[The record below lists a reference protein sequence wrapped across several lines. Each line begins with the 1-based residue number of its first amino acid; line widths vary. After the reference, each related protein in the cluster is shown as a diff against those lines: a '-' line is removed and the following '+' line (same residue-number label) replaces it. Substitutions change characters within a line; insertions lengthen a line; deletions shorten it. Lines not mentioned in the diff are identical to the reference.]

1 MGRPGIVCLLA
12 SLVLAVD
19 LIMFAPVARAAEPV
33 FLPGLQVGTLG
44 SPAINEA
51 SGLGASRVN
60 TDVLW
65 VHNDSGDSARVFAI
79 NTAGALLGT
88 YNITGAGAV
97 DWEDMALGPGPTAGQ
112 QYLYL
117 GDIGDNNAA
126 RGTIRVYR
134 VAEPSVSSSQS
145 PVNVNLGGTESFT
158 LVYPDGSRDAE
169 TLMVDPV
176 NGDLYIVSKREN
188 NSRLYRA
195 VASSLV
201 NGATITL
208 DYKTQLPWGW
218 ATGGDI
224 SPDGD
229 EILIRGSANA
239 SLWSRT
245 PGTNIWDAFAE
256 NPVSVPLRWEP
267 QGEAIAFDRDGWGYF
282 TLSESTY
289 QPIYY
294 FDRVP
299 EPATLG
305 LLLLGGLALLR
316 RRPARASFSSCTSC

>member
-1 MGRPGIVCLLA
+1 MGRPGIVCLVA
-12 SLVLAVD
+12 SLVLGVH

-33 FLPGLQVGTLG
+33 FLPGVQVGTLG
-44 SPAINEA
+44 SAAINEA

-79 NTAGALLGT
+79 NTAGTLLGI
-88 YNITGAGAV
+88 YNISGAGAV
-97 DWEDMALGPGPTAGQ
+97 DWEDMSLGPGPTGGQ

-117 GDIGDNNAA
+117 GDIGDNSAT
-126 RGTIRVYR
+126 RGTIKVYR

-145 PVNVNLGGTESFT
+145 FVNIDLSGAESFT

-224 SPDGD
+224 SPDGN
-229 EILIRGSANA
+229 EILIRGSGNA
-239 SLWSRT
+239 SLWTRP
-245 PGTNIWDAFAE
+245 PGTNVWDAFAQS
-256 NPVSVPLRWEP
+256 PVSVPLRTEP
-267 QGEAIAFDRDGWGYF
+267 QGEAIGFDGDGWGYF
-282 TLSESTY
+282 TVSEQTY

-299 EPATLG
+299 EPATLA
-305 LLLLGGLALLR
+305 LLLIGGLIALR
-316 RRPARASFSSCTSC
+316 RRSKYFLIA